1 MNRNIA
7 IATGW
12 VLAIALGAALYTQVQ
27 ANRALAQQRD
37 AALANA
43 AILEE
48 ATARVSAL
56 EAQCAA
62 LEATIAKLEDASTK
76 DLNAA
81 EAAPNSPDV
90 PEGFDPKA
98 LLQNLF
104 GGDKAAEPVDKEK
117 PANPFAAMFEGEEGA
132 ALLETMLPAQ
142 VDMQYSGL
150 FTQLALPDEKK
161 TALRNLLLDHARAG
175 ATAGM
180 AMMRGERDSGAEPM
194 PSEDDLLA
202 AVGEVLSPEEMA
214 QFSEYQDELPERMM
228 RQQFETQINMM
239 AGDLPEDVRALTVDV
254 LVENLAATQ
263 PTDLAAP
270 PDFGA
275 MRAAFDNSIATL
287 DEALPPE
294 YRDRVRSLIEQQ
306 RAGIA
311 MAERMFGGNS
321 ENPEA
326 P

>member
-7 IATGW
+7 MATGW

-27 ANRALAQQRD
+27 TNRALALQRD
-37 AALANA
+37 AALASA
-43 AILEE
+43 ATLEE
-48 ATARVSAL
+48 AAARVSAL

-62 LEATIAKLEDASTK
+62 LEATVAKLEEASSP
-76 DLNAA
+76 DL
-81 EAAPNSPDV
+81 EAAGEAREALHV

-98 LLQNLF
+98 LLQNMF
-104 GGDKAAEPVDKEK
+104 GGDTSDEPGETTK
-117 PANPFAAMFEGEEGA
+117 PENPFAAMFEGEEGA

-142 VDMQYSGL
+142 VDMQYSEL
-150 FTQLALPDEKK
+150 FTQLGLSEEKRA
-161 TALRNLLLDHARAG
+161 ALRGLLLDHARAG
-175 ATAGM
+175 AAAGM
-180 AMMRGERDSGAEPM
+180 AMMRGEDSADTDSM

-214 QFSEYQDELPERMM
+214 QFSEYQAELPERMM
-228 RQQFETQINMM
+228 RQQFEMQINMM

-263 PTDLAAP
+263 SSDLAAP

-287 DEALPPE
+287 DETLAPE

-311 MAERMFGGNS
+311 MAERMFGGNR
-321 ENPEA
+321 EDAEA